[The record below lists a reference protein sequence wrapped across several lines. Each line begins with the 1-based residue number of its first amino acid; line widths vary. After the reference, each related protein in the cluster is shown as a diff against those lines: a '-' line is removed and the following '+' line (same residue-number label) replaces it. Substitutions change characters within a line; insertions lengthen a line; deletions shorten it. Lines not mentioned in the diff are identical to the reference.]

1 MPPASHFAMPVS
13 DAKPWPA
20 IFGISNHYS
29 ITILN
34 IGLGTPFAFG
44 CPHNGGLHKADNVGC
59 LIFLLTGFVPVPPNA
74 VHLAVHVSSFSPQ
87 LSEFVPSNQRP
98 MMFAVLVVYFR

>member
-1 MPPASHFAMPVS
+1 MPVS

-29 ITILN
+29 IAILN

-44 CPHNGGLHKADNVGC
+44 CPNNGVSHEAVNVGC
-59 LIFLLTGFVPVPPNA
+59 FIFPFPGFVPIPPNA
-74 VHLAVHVSSFSPQ
+74 VHLTIHVSSFSPQ
-87 LSEFVPSNQRP
+87 LSDLVPRDQGA
-98 MMFAVLVVYFR
+98 MMFAALIVYFR